1 MAAAYLGVIRRMDRP
16 SFLVNSIPTDPGQL
30 TMVGSLTGQS
40 STKILSSAVAILAF
54 VAFQSLALS
63 STNATA
69 PPDVYC
75 DRHTEPFVTP
85 RFNPSDC
92 HLAIRYLES
101 NVSDAGSIEYEFR
114 APFAAAH
121 YPDTGV
127 RTPKCFTYDTCTV
140 AVAMLVLFDPT
151 ALKVWSDLPRDLSDW
166 GAVLA
171 KAMDVSDTCLDHFR
185 PPQDDLAEGEEA
197 DLTKRADSSNVVAEG
212 GQNFVNP
219 WGYSVV
225 GREKAIGVF
234 VWDSWSIINY
244 AMCKKGL
251 DPHLREGNGTLVGTN
266 QTIASPSNPARV
278 DTE

>member
-1 MAAAYLGVIRRMDRP
+1 MGSLLLEESGGWTRN
-16 SFLVNSIPTDPGQL
+16 FLVNSIPTDPEQL
-30 TMVGSLTGQS
+30 TMAGPLTGQS
-40 STKILSSAVAILAF
+40 STKIFSSTVTIVALF
-54 VAFQSLALS
+54 VFQSLALS
-63 STNATA
+63 STNVTA

-92 HLAIRYLES
+92 DLAIRYLES
-101 NVSDAGSIEYEFR
+101 NISDAGSTEYEFR

-127 RTPKCFTYDTCTV
+127 RTPKCFTYDTCTI

-166 GAVLA
+166 GSVLA
-171 KAMDVSDTCLDHFR
+171 KATDVSDTCLDHFR
-185 PPQDDLAEGEEA
+185 PPRNDAEGA
-197 DLTKRADSSNVVAEG
+197 DLTKRAGSKDTVAEG
-212 GQNFVNP
+212 AQNFVNP

-225 GREKAIGVF
+225 GREKAVGVF
-234 VWDSWSIINY
+234 VWDSWSIINH
-244 AMCKKGL
+244 AMCKKDL
-251 DPHLREGNGTLVGTN
+251 NPDLAEGNGTLVINGS
-266 QTIASPSNPARV
+266 TIASPDNAANA